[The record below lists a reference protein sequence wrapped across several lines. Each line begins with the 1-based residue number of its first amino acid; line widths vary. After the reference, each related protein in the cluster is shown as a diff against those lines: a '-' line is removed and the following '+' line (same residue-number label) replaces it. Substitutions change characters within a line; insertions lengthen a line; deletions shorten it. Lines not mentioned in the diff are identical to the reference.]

1 MRLWLTIVAI
11 LFIAVELF
19 QWVKGV
25 MLPLPVYV
33 LGGAL
38 MAIASNYDKGMSFLL
53 TEKVQEADMVA
64 QTAELIDSPEETTI
78 VAVSL
83 DEVKIEKKR
92 SD

>member
-25 MLPLPVYV
+25 MLPFPVYV

-53 TEKVQEADMVA
+53 TEKVQEVGMVA

-78 VAVSL
+78 LTVSL
-83 DEVKIEKKR
+83 DEAKIEKKS

>member
-25 MLPLPVYV
+25 MLPFPVYV

-53 TEKVQEADMVA
+53 TEKVQEVGMVA
-64 QTAELIDSPEETTI
+64 QTAELIYSPEETTI
-78 VAVSL
+78 LTVSL
-83 DEVKIEKKR
+83 DEAKIEKKS